1 LSGDCR
7 TIFYIRLFNGPP
19 IFTFYAVEL
28 ESDVVYFLLTFSK
41 LLSAEELGLPAYKPF
56 LKCGAFN
63 PQKHRHSESVAY
75 FVTTISVA
83 FKVGCLQSACSEPFS

>member
-1 LSGDCR
+1 MARRSL
-7 TIFYIRLFNGPP
+7 
-19 IFTFYAVEL
+19 TFYAVEL